1 MVPPIHL
8 GAWSMALMLWLPFE
22 LLLLLLLSGRC
33 HIPQCCIYIIL
44 PLPPSLP
51 PSLPLY
57 ISSLLP
63 LPPSPG
69 PPPSSLP
76 LSLLPPRC
84 HIPQCCIYIIHS
96 ILYIL
101 PLPPSLPPSP
111 YISPPS
117 FPSLPPP
124 DPLPPPPTL
133 SHTAVLYIH
142 YIIYTPSPSLPPSLP
157 LYISSLLPLPPS
169 PGPPPS
175 SLPLPPPPPPP
186 CSSNGPGCEDE
197 GSHDWSHFPHCKPL
211 LIVSACNTS
220 LCELARP

>member
-1 MVPPIHL
+1 MAPPIHL

-22 LLLLLLLSGRC
+22 LLLLSGRC

-124 DPLPPPPTL
+124 SLSPSSPHAVTYRSVVYTL
-133 SHTAVLYIH
+133 YYI
-142 YIIYTPSPSLPPSLP
+142 YSLSLPPSLP
-157 LYISSLLPLPPS
+157 PPIYLLPPS
-169 PGPPPS
+169 PPSLPRTPSLLPS
-175 SLPLPPPPPPP
+175 SPPLQFQ
-186 CSSNGPGCEDE
+186 
-197 GSHDWSHFPHCKPL
+197 W
-211 LIVSACNTS
+211 TWM
-220 LCELARP
+220 